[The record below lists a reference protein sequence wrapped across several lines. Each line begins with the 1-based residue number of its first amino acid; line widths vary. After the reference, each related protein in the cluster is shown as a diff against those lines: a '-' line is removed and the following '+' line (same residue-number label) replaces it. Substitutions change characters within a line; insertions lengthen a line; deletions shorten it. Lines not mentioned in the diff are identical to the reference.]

1 MNWNEVVL
9 FDSESIRKEL
19 INWEWRFS
27 IVDIVSVLTDSQW
40 KDKWAYRRKLK
51 QRLKAEWSE
60 VVTNCHELKMLASD
74 GKKYK
79 TDAANTKWVLRIIQ
93 SIPSPKA
100 EPLKQWLA
108 ILWNERMEELSNPE
122 LWIDRA
128 KARAIMVW
136 KKQWK
141 DDRWIASR
149 LQSIQ
154 TRNSFTDILKERWI
168 KGWFEYAILTNKI
181 YDIWL
186 GVKWWAKKYKQ
197 IKWLKKTDNL
207 RDNMDMLEIA
217 IVDLAEAWSH
227 EIIKSSWSEWFNEVQ
242 DAVISG
248 SEIAGEARKKIEEKI
263 WKRIINK
270 KTWWNSL
277 EIDGK

>member
-1 MNWNEVVL
+1 MIWNEVIL
-9 FDSESIRKEL
+9 FDSKSIRKEFV
-19 INWEWRFS
+19 NGERRFS
-27 IVDIVSVLTDSQW
+27 VVDIVSVLTNSLW
-40 KDKWAYRRKLK
+40 KDKWAYWRKLK
-51 QRLKAEWSE
+51 QRLIAEWSE

-79 TDAANTKWVLRIIQ
+79 TDASNTKWILRIIQ
-93 SIPSPKA
+93 SIPSPNA
-100 EPLKQWLA
+100 EPLKQRLA
-108 ILWNERMEELSNPE
+108 SLGNERMEELSNPE
-122 LWIDRA
+122 LWINRA
-128 KARAIMVW
+128 KARAVMIR

-141 DDRWIASR
+141 DDRWITSR

-168 KGWFEYAILTNKI
+168 KDWFEYAVLTNKI
-181 YDIWL
+181 YNIWL
-186 GVKWWAKKYKQ
+186 GVKWWAKEYKN

-227 EIIKSSWSEWFNEVQ
+227 EIIKSTWSEWFQQVQ

-248 SEIAGEARKKIEEKI
+248 SEIAWEAREKIEKKIG
-263 WKRIINK
+263 K
-270 KTWWNSL
+270 KVVKKSLWLRNS
-277 EIDGK
+277 K